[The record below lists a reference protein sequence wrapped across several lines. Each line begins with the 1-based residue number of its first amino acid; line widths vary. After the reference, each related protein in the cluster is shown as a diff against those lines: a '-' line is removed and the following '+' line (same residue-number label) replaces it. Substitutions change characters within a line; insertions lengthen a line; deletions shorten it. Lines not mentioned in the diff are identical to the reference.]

1 MSEPQPRVAGDG
13 ARTRSGQARRPTIYD
28 VAQLAGVNPS
38 TVSRALST
46 PGRISAKT
54 EARIHEAARALQFQ
68 INPMARALQTGR
80 TNTLGLLIADITNPM
95 FFDVARGA
103 EREAAERG
111 YTLVISESQ
120 ESGSREVE
128 AADRIIRSVD
138 GIILV
143 STRLS
148 DEEIVALSAR
158 TPLVVLNR
166 GVDGVD
172 ALVPD
177 VATGIDQAVAH
188 LAGLGHR
195 SIAYVAGPPRSW
207 MSRAREGALRAAA
220 ARRDIELVVIGP
232 GEPTREGG
240 AATLP
245 RIIASGTTAAM
256 TYNDLMAI
264 GLLGAAAEAQL
275 SVPGDLSVIGFD
287 DIFGADFTSPTLT
300 TIRTPLARMGEL
312 AVRRILDR
320 LDGSAEHR
328 GLGTDPLET
337 DLVIRRSTAR
347 ERS

>member
-1 MSEPQPRVAGDG
+1 MSEPQPRGAGDG
-13 ARTRSGQARRPTIYD
+13 AKTRSGQARRPTIYD

-54 EARIHEAARALQFQ
+54 EARIQEAARTLQFQ

-143 STRLS
+143 STRLA
-148 DEEIVALSAR
+148 DDEIVALSAR

-166 GVDGVD
+166 GVEGVD

-195 SIAYVAGPPRSW
+195 AIAYVAGPPRSW
-207 MSRAREGALRAAA
+207 MSRAREGALRAAT

-240 AATLP
+240 AAALP
-245 RIIASGTTAAM
+245 RIIASEASAAM

-264 GLLGAAAEAQL
+264 GLLGAAADAQR
-275 SVPGDLSVIGFD
+275 SVPGDLSVVGFD

-328 GLGTDPLET
+328 GLDTDPLET